1 MSSLNL
7 KSIRV
12 KIENTNRTKKCGSQ
26 KVPSHKKRLEALLN
40 TLPFQITFVDREDN
54 IRCYNK
60 PCIEIIQRSKSVICN
75 KVQKCHSD
83 KSIQIVNQILSD
95 FKAGKRDIAKFW
107 VNIDGRR
114 IYNQYIAV
122 REKSGD
128 YLGTMEVTQHITYIK
143 GNGKIIEY

>member
-1 MSSLNL
+1 MRFIGSSL
-7 KSIRV
+7 
-12 KIENTNRTKKCGSQ
+12 SQ
-26 KVPSHKKRLEALLN
+26 KEVEALLN
-40 TLPFQITFVDREDN
+40 ALPFQITLVDKEDN
-54 IRCYNK
+54 IRYYNK
-60 PCIEIIQRSKSVICN
+60 PHVEIFLRSKSIICN
-75 KVQKCHSD
+75 KIQKCHSE

-122 REKSGD
+122 REKSGN
-128 YLGTMEVTQHITYIK
+128 YLGTMEVTQYITYIK